1 MAKACVLVHIDL
13 EDIDTWNLVEEI
25 KERKNEVLNELFPL
39 LDDFQ
44 RIDFEKLNILDES
57 KLRYFLTNFDKIT
70 EEQLKNIVEK

>member
-1 MAKACVLVHIDL
+1 MHIDL

>member
-1 MAKACVLVHIDL
+1 MAKAYVSVHIDL

-57 KLRYFLTNFDKIT
+57 KLRYFLTN
-70 EEQLKNIVEK
+70 

>member
-1 MAKACVLVHIDL
+1 MAKAYVSVHIDL

>member
-1 MAKACVLVHIDL
+1 MAKAGVLVHIDL

>member
-25 KERKNEVLNELFPL
+25 KERKNEVLNELLPL

>member
-1 MAKACVLVHIDL
+1 MAKACVSVHIDL

-44 RIDFEKLNILDES
+44 RIDLEKLNILDES

>member
-1 MAKACVLVHIDL
+1 MAKAYVSVHIDL

-25 KERKNEVLNELFPL
+25 KDRKNEVLNELFPL

>member
-1 MAKACVLVHIDL
+1 MAKACVSVLIDL

-39 LDDFQ
+39 LDDFE